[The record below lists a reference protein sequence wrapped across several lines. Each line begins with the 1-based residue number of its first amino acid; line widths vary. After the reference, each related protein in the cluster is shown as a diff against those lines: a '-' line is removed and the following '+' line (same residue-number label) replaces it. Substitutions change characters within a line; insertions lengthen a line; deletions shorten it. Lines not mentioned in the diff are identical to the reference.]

1 MAVDV
6 IRITES
12 MHFRHTAPLHRLQR
26 SNLSFL
32 IFLFDEYD
40 VNYFS
45 NFAHSFDFEFM
56 NKNIYV
62 ALMAGGVGTRFW
74 PYSRNSHPK
83 QFLDVMGTGK
93 SLLRS
98 TYERFLPI
106 CPPENIFVVTHQEHV
121 AITREQIPELT
132 DAQILAEPMRK
143 NTTPCI
149 AYACHKVAKLNPQ
162 AILVVSPADHLILN
176 ESDFQQT
183 ILKASEQAQSQDK
196 LITLGIKPTRPE
208 TGYGYIQYLEGKSAL
223 KKVKTF
229 TEKPELTL
237 AKKFLDS
244 GDFVWNAGIFI
255 WGVEAFLSAFRK
267 HLPDMAEIFDEAS
280 EKIST
285 SEEKSAIETA
295 YAQVKN
301 ISIDYGIME
310 KADNVYVLPSNF
322 AWSDLGSWASLH
334 ETLPKDENNNAIIAE
349 TLLYDT
355 RNSII
360 KGPDGTLLVVQGL
373 NGYLVGAFDNVVIVC
388 EKDKEDLF
396 RRFVNDLKGKPNGNE
411 YL

>member
-1 MAVDV
+1 
-6 IRITES
+6 
-12 MHFRHTAPLHRLQR
+12 
-26 SNLSFL
+26 
-32 IFLFDEYD
+32 
-40 VNYFS
+40 
-45 NFAHSFDFEFM
+45 M
-56 NKNIYV
+56 NKNLFV

-98 TYERFLPI
+98 TYERFLPL
-106 CPPENIFVVTHQEHV
+106 CPAENIFVITNEEHLSVTK
-121 AITREQIPELT
+121 EQIPELS
-132 DAQILAEPMRK
+132 ASQILAEPMRK
-143 NTTPCI
+143 NTAPCI
-149 AYACHKVAKLNPQ
+149 AYACHKIKKFNDQ
-162 AILVVSPADHLILN
+162 AIVIVTPTDHLILN

-183 ILKASEQAQSQDK
+183 IAKVADHAKGQDK

-208 TGYGYIQYLEGKSAL
+208 TGYGYIQFIENKSPL

-229 TEKPELTL
+229 TEKPELSL

-244 GDFVWNAGIFI
+244 GDFVWNAGLFI
-255 WGVEAFLSAFRK
+255 GGASAFLEAYK
-267 HLPDMAEIFDEAS
+267 KYLPEMAEIFDDIS

-285 SEEKSAIETA
+285 SDERSAIRSA

-301 ISIDYGIME
+301 ISVDYGIME
-310 KADNVYVLPSNF
+310 KASNVYVWPSQF
-322 AWSDLGSWASLH
+322 AWSDLGSWSTLH
-334 ETLPKDENNNAIIAE
+334 ELSAKDANNNFIDADA
-349 TLLYDT
+349 LLYDT
-355 RNSII
+355 RNSIV
-360 KGPDGTLLVVQGL
+360 KGEKGKLIVVHGL

-396 RRFVNDLKGKPNGNE
+396 RRFVNDLKSKGNGTD